1 MKEEISLGLFGYS
14 EALYGSDVSVGS
26 DIIGGILV
34 RRCLIKWYFGGK
46 VSISVVRMPQR
57 AE

>member
-1 MKEEISLGLFGYS
+1 MFFGAKEEISLGLFDYS

-46 VSISVVRMPQR
+46 VSI
-57 AE
+57 